1 MGKFIA
7 MEIGNRMTKIIYGQD
22 KKGDIHIKDY
32 RLIENT
38 DKIYDPDG
46 RLNLNEI
53 QPLLKEILKEMKVR
67 RAECYLTVSGMSG
80 VVRLREMPLVK
91 IKEMKEIVRFEA
103 EQFLPYNIEAF
114 YLDFRVNQIKKN
126 LADESADDSGEVAE
140 VMIVAAPKDTV
151 DEQVELVDKLK
162 LNIKKVDYYTDAI
175 FSYFKKHVLKE
186 DTNTL
191 VVDLGAKSMN
201 LTMFNGTTYFANIQS
216 ELGIIDLVERH
227 SEYTGTPLNKSRE
240 ELFDFES
247 KATSK
252 SPVSDV
258 HSKLE
263 RLREKLQFSRMNQT
277 HTNQI
282 ESEVDPIYERI
293 YEPIAYEV
301 TKMMEFFKTRQF
313 GMNVDEIYLI
323 GGGTNLKQFDTFLKF
338 YHNISVELV
347 PNHYVHSDVKDTD
360 YRLLIPVIGGLMQ
373 GGH

>member
-7 MEIGNRMTKIIYGQD
+7 MEIGNRMTKVIYGQD

-114 YLDFRVNQIKKN
+114 YLDFKVNQIKKS
-126 LADESADDSGEVAE
+126 LSEESLDEGGEVAE

-162 LNIKKVDYYTDAI
+162 LNIKKSGLLYGR
-175 FSYFKKHVLKE
+175 YFFHISE
-186 DTNTL
+186 
-191 VVDLGAKSMN
+191 SM
-201 LTMFNGTTYFANIQS
+201 F
-216 ELGIIDLVERH
+216 
-227 SEYTGTPLNKSRE
+227 
-240 ELFDFES
+240 
-247 KATSK
+247 
-252 SPVSDV
+252 
-258 HSKLE
+258 
-263 RLREKLQFSRMNQT
+263 
-277 HTNQI
+277 
-282 ESEVDPIYERI
+282 
-293 YEPIAYEV
+293 
-301 TKMMEFFKTRQF
+301 
-313 GMNVDEIYLI
+313 
-323 GGGTNLKQFDTFLKF
+323 
-338 YHNISVELV
+338 
-347 PNHYVHSDVKDTD
+347 
-360 YRLLIPVIGGLMQ
+360 
-373 GGH
+373 

>member
-7 MEIGNRMTKIIYGQD
+7 MEIGNRMTKVIYGQD

-114 YLDFRVNQIKKN
+114 YLDFKVNQIKKS
-126 LADESADDSGEVAE
+126 LSEESLDEGGEVAE

-175 FSYFKKHVLKE
+175 FSYFRKHVLTE
-186 DTNTL
+186 DKNTL

-216 ELGIIDLVERH
+216 ELGIVDLIERH
-227 SEYTGTPLNKSRE
+227 SEYTGSPLNKSRE
-240 ELFDFES
+240 EMFDFEI
-247 KATSK
+247 KTKPKTS
-252 SPVSDV
+252 VSDV
-258 HSKLE
+258 HTKLE
-263 RLREKLQFSRMNQT
+263 RLREKLQFSKLNQS

-282 ESEVDPIYERI
+282 DSEIDPIYERI

-347 PNHYVHSDVKDTD
+347 PNHYKNSDVKDTD

>member
-7 MEIGNRMTKIIYGQD
+7 MEIGNRMTKVIYGQD
-22 KKGDIHIKDY
+22 KKGDIHIKNY

-114 YLDFRVNQIKKN
+114 YLDFKVNQIKKS
-126 LADESADDSGEVAE
+126 LSEESLDEGGEVAE

-175 FSYFKKHVLKE
+175 FSYFRKHVLTE
-186 DTNTL
+186 DKNTL

-216 ELGIIDLVERH
+216 ELGIVDLIERH
-227 SEYTGTPLNKSRE
+227 SEYTGSPLNKSRE
-240 ELFDFES
+240 EMFDFEI
-247 KATSK
+247 KTKPKTS
-252 SPVSDV
+252 VSDV
-258 HSKLE
+258 HTKLE
-263 RLREKLQFSRMNQT
+263 RLREKLQFSKLNQS

-282 ESEVDPIYERI
+282 DSEIDPIYERI

-323 GGGTNLKQFDTFLKF
+323 GGGTNLKQFNTFLKF

-347 PNHYVHSDVKDTD
+347 PNHYKNSDVKDTD